1 MMMKK
6 KSRFF
11 DVVMKPMFG
20 VLIAAVLAMPAMA
33 ADNGCDDEDNDK
45 ITPELALCSTHAY
58 NLGLSQN
65 PQTDADKY
73 DMKNI
78 IALKTT
84 VMTQQ
89 LNKQYEYLESMIR
102 RFKIQLEK
110 AVLTTKLETSG
121 AAAAGSTTGG
131 TSARSDDK
139 YIVLTGTQNCMK
151 MSTTDAALSCLQTN
165 VRIAMDAVSAN
176 NARDAAKQLK
186 QDIGTAKQL
195 QVVKDDDE
203 AYVACTTNMVVGRRD
218 TVQDCA
224 SKLNFALM
232 AFIDKRTFE
241 RNQANKK

>member
-20 VLIAAVLAMPAMA
+20 VLVAAVLAMPAMA

-58 NLGLSQN
+58 NLGLAQN

-121 AAAAGSTTGG
+121 AAASSDTGAGRVSVN
-131 TSARSDDK
+131 SDDK
-139 YIVLTGTQNCMK
+139 YVVLPGVENCMLK
-151 MSTTDAALSCLQTN
+151 SSVETALSCMQSNARITITAVNSGN
-165 VRIAMDAVSAN
+165 VRDAYKQLEKDMDVAYNWEFIDRTKPIAECESMAVGRKDSVLACAQALN
-176 NARDAAKQLK
+176 VKLSRYASEMAAKKQTLK
-186 QDIGTAKQL
+186 
-195 QVVKDDDE
+195 KD
-203 AYVACTTNMVVGRRD
+203 
-218 TVQDCA
+218 
-224 SKLNFALM
+224 
-232 AFIDKRTFE
+232 
-241 RNQANKK
+241 

>member
-20 VLIAAVLAMPAMA
+20 VLVAAVLAMPAMA

-58 NLGLSQN
+58 NLGLAQN

-139 YIVLTGTQNCMK
+139 YVVLPGVENCMLK
-151 MSTTDAALSCLQTN
+151 SSVETALSCMQSNARITITAVNSGN
-165 VRIAMDAVSAN
+165 VRDAYKQLEKDMVVAYNWEFIDREKPIADCESMAVGRKDSVLACAQALN
-176 NARDAAKQLK
+176 VKLSRYASEMAAKKQALK
-186 QDIGTAKQL
+186 
-195 QVVKDDDE
+195 KD
-203 AYVACTTNMVVGRRD
+203 
-218 TVQDCA
+218 
-224 SKLNFALM
+224 
-232 AFIDKRTFE
+232 
-241 RNQANKK
+241 